1 MNEQQRANTYKVPT
15 ISGRYITNEK
25 VIEFLQDLNH
35 YFKVKVVGKSVEN
48 RPIYTVEF
56 GQGKTKILMWSQMH
70 GNESTTTKAVL
81 DLLHYLNLAD
91 DERVALWRE
100 KFTLTIVPILNP
112 DGAFYYTRVN
122 ANQVDLNRDS
132 VDLSQPESKIL
143 RQLLEEIQPDYA
155 FNLHDQRS
163 IFGVGE
169 TGKSAA
175 ISFLAPAFNE
185 QRALNE
191 TRKKAIQLIIAMNEG
206 VQAIAPGHV
215 GRFDDGFN
223 LNCIGDY
230 AQAMGIPTILVE
242 AGHLHGDYQR
252 ENTRT
257 LVVVSLWRALATLA
271 SKEQQME
278 KNITDGDQE
287 LVAYFSLPEN
297 VKNFCDVE
305 LRSVRI
311 PSIER
316 KFIVKIQYKE
326 VLLEGSI
333 KFCPIIIDIDKKGSK
348 FVHTLIEK
356 ECVLKS
362 FIDEPNQ
369 ILGQNFEDVVALSVE
384 EVNYLLKK

>member
-1 MNEQQRANTYKVPT
+1 MNEEQKAKAYKVPT

-25 VIEFLQDLNH
+25 VEDFLSYLNH
-35 YFKVKVVGKSVEN
+35 YFKVDVVGKSVEN
-48 RPIYTVEF
+48 RSIYTVQF

-81 DLLHYLNLAD
+81 DLLHYLN
-91 DERVALWRE
+91 ESKEEQIE
-100 KFTLTIVPILNP
+100 KWVKQFTLTIVPILNP

-132 VDLSQPESKIL
+132 VELSQPESKLL
-143 RQLLEEIQPDYA
+143 RHLLENIQPDFA

-163 IFGVGE
+163 IFGVGD

-175 ISFLAPAFNE
+175 ISFLAPAFNAE
-185 QRALNE
+185 REMNA
-191 TRKKAIQLIIAMNEG
+191 TRKKAVQLIVAMNEV
-206 VQAIAPGHV
+206 VQKMAPGHV

-230 AQAMGIPTILVE
+230 AQAMGIPTILIE
-242 AGHLHGDYQR
+242 AGHWANDYQR

-257 LVVVSLWRALATLA
+257 LVCASLLRVLDVLAHNTYETY
-271 SKEQQME
+271 STE
-278 KNITDGDQE
+278 
-287 LVAYFSLPEN
+287 AYFSLPEN
-297 VKNFCDVE
+297 TKSFCDVE
-305 LRSVRI
+305 LSNVII
-311 PSIER
+311 PSSQR

-326 VLLEGSI
+326 VLTDGSV
-333 KFCPIIIDIDKKGSK
+333 KFCPIVVGIDKKESK

-356 ECVLKS
+356 ECMLKS
-362 FIDEPNQ
+362 FIEKPND
-369 ILGQNFEDVVALSVE
+369 ILDQNIEDVVALSVE